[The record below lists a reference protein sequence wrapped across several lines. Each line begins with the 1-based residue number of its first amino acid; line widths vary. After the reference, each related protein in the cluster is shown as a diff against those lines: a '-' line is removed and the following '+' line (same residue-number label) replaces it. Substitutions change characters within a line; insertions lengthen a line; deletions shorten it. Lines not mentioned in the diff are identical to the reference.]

1 MGNDSYGQLCDGGT
15 TTQRTPV
22 KTLAGVR
29 DVALGGKHSL
39 ILKTDDSLW
48 ACGSN
53 EFGQLGNGGTRNAQ
67 TPVQIMDGVMAIA
80 AEDRSEEHTSELQ
93 SLMRISY
100 AVFCLKNKKITQ

>member
-1 MGNDSYGQLCDGGT
+1 MRISDWSSDVCSSDLSMLLTADHQLWAMGNDSYGQLCDGGT

-53 EFGQLGNGGTRNAQ
+53 EFGQLGNGGTRQ
-67 TPVQIMDGVMAIA
+67 
-80 AEDRSEEHTSELQ
+80 DRKS
-93 SLMRISY
+93 
-100 AVFCLKNKKITQ
+100 VV